1 MWENGPWIYIFPNNY
16 MENYYKSSEIYFCL
30 EQLPQHLRKSIDFTE
45 NEVFTRSS
53 SSRFILKTYC
63 HVYLSTFPLPF
74 VTLKII
80 RSVAL
85 TRLSQNPMHFFFL
98 LFFLHKN
105 LQHCRFSQFNL
116 SFLPT
121 TQHHSNSQRSTREI
135 RTKTPL
141 SCSCVLFWN
150 SRSRCVLFWNVP
162 LFLSSARSQLV
173 VCPPFI

>member
-1 MWENGPWIYIFPNNY
+1 

-63 HVYLSTFPLPF
+63 HVYLSTFQLPF

-98 LFFLHKN
+98 LFF
-105 LQHCRFSQFNL
+105 FY
-116 SFLPT
+116 
-121 TQHHSNSQRSTREI
+121 
-135 RTKTPL
+135 TKT
-141 SCSCVLFWN
+141 SNTADFHN
-150 SRSRCVLFWNVP
+150 SICHFYQRHNITATANDR
-162 LFLSSARSQLV
+162 QEK
-173 VCPPFI
+173 